1 MRVHC
6 VCQVG
11 LSLNASRGSRPTAG
25 DPAAPQ
31 RLQQGVHRRGTQARL
46 RRGAEEDTV
55 PPRVQLAE
63 LHDAIRSHRASG
75 FETEPTSKVRGEL
88 SRSRGRV
95 CRARS
100 RNGSSDIDNVP
111 PGTIVDSNITE
122 AQPQHRSA
130 GGHEHDSAFRHEHH
144 FA

>member
-1 MRVHC
+1 V
-6 VCQVG
+6 
-11 LSLNASRGSRPTAG
+11 
-25 DPAAPQ
+25 APKLVYVVVQ
-31 RLQQGVHRRGTQARL
+31 KKTRCRLA
-46 RRGAEEDTV
+46 
-55 PPRVQLAE
+55 
-63 LHDAIRSHRASG
+63 
-75 FETEPTSKVRGEL
+75 F
-88 SRSRGRV
+88 
-95 CRARS
+95 S